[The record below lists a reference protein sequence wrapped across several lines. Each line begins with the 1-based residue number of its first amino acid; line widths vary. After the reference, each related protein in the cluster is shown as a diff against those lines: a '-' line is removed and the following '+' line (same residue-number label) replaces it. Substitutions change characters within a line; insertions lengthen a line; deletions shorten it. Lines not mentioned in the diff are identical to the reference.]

1 MREPD
6 GTMFIVG
13 MLIIC
18 AVVVTA
24 IGFGWEAYLDWYIKQ
39 D

>member
-13 MLIIC
+13 VLVIAAI
-18 AVVVTA
+18 AVAA
-24 IGFGWEAYLDWYIKQ
+24 IGFSYEAYLAWYINN
-39 D
+39 

>member
-13 MLIIC
+13 VLVIA
-18 AVVVTA
+18 AVAVAA
-24 IGFGWEAYLDWYIKQ
+24 IGFGYEAYLVWYINN
-39 D
+39 